1 MKIKL
6 MTSQT
11 ELLNMKNDV
20 QQRAVRVAKAARDDF
35 NNTLNLI
42 AMENGVRQEDC
53 GKWKLT
59 DDNLF
64 LVTVKPEKIP
74 PKGKGGEKEKS

>member
-6 MTSQT
+6 MTSQI
-11 ELLNMKNDV
+11 ELLNMKNDK
-20 QQRAVRVAKAARDDF
+20 QQQAFGMAKRAKDDF

-42 AMENGVRQEDC
+42 AMENGVKREDC

-64 LVTVKPEKIP
+64 LVSIEAKKTIFSKK
-74 PKGKGGEKEKS
+74 KKK